1 MIQDYF
7 NIYRGNYDRFKEGKV
22 EDFKKWFTG
31 LTETEL
37 FNFRRWLK
45 ENNLENIKLEDLE

>member
-22 EDFKKWFTG
+22 EEFKKWFTR

-37 FNFRRWLK
+37 FNFRRWLR
-45 ENNLENIKLEDLE
+45 ENNLENIKLEDLI